1 MRKVLLDTNMIV
13 AAFDEA
19 GSTSEEMKASAKAEL
34 AGLLNDDEVVL
45 VITPLI
51 RYEVLRGIAW
61 AEPEKLKAMKQILN
75 AFLELDIERKVSELA
90 SDLFR
95 LDDSQVENPSDRN
108 INKRNFDIFHFAV
121 SKHHGLDLVS
131 NDRHMPQLETLYQ
144 QYQSA

>member
-13 AAFDEA
+13 AAFDEE
-19 GSTSEEMKASAKAEL
+19 GTTSPEMKASAKAEL
-34 AGLLNDDEVVL
+34 AGLLNDNEVVL

-75 AFLELDIERKVSELA
+75 GFVELDIERKVSELA

-95 LDDSQVENPSDRN
+95 LDESQVENPSERN

-121 SKHHGLDLVS
+121 SKHHSLDLAS
-131 NDRHMPQLETLYQ
+131 NDRHMPQLESLYQ
-144 QYQSA
+144 QYHSA

>member
-13 AAFDEA
+13 AVFDQE
-19 GSTSEEMKASAKAEL
+19 GTTSDEMKASAKAEL
-34 AGLLNDDEVVL
+34 TGLLNDNEVVL
-45 VITPLI
+45 VITSLI

-61 AEPEKLKAMKQILN
+61 AEPEKLRAMKQVLN
-75 AFLELDIERKVSELA
+75 GFLELDIERKVSELA

-95 LDDSQVENPSDRN
+95 LDYNQAENSSERN

-131 NDRHMPQLETLYQ
+131 NDRHIPQLETLYQ
-144 QYQSA
+144 QFQSA

>member
-13 AAFDEA
+13 AAFDES
-19 GSTSEEMKASAKAEL
+19 GTTSEEMKAIAKAEL
-34 AGLLNDDEVVL
+34 AGLLNDNEVVL

-51 RYEVLRGIAW
+51 RYEFLRGIAW
-61 AEPEKLKAMKQILN
+61 VEPEKLKAMKQILN
-75 AFLELDIERKVSELA
+75 GFVELDIERKVSELA

-95 LDDSQVENPSDRN
+95 LDDSQAENSSDRN

-131 NDRHMPQLETLYQ
+131 NDRHIPQLETLYQ
-144 QYQSA
+144 QFQSA